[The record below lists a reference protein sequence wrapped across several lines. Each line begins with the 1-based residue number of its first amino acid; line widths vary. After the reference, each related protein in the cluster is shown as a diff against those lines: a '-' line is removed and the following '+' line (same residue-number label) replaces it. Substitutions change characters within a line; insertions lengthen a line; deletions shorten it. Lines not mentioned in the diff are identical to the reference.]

1 MQCYTELTSPTAAT
15 HSLSLPFLSAS
26 ANNLVVAKTSLLQI
40 FSFKSVLSD
49 TNPALDSPLETR
61 RPSTTVPG
69 TSTTPSA
76 GQKGD
81 RLYTTKL
88 VLIAQYEL
96 SGTITSLARL
106 RILGSKS
113 GGEAL
118 LVSLRSA
125 KLSLVEWDP
134 QRYSISTISI
144 HLYEREDVQG
154 SPWDADSLDHVNY
167 LSVDPRSRC
176 AALKFGARHLAI
188 LPFYQAG
195 DDLVMD
201 DYDPE
206 IDGERSEPSS
216 PILKTRYEKVNLEK
230 TPYAASFVV
239 SLLALDPSLSHPL
252 HLAFLYEY
260 REPTFGILSSQV
272 ASSSALLHE
281 RRDCLSY
288 TVITLDL
295 EQRASTALLTVT
307 NLPYDLFAVIPLRL
321 PIGGTFL
328 VGANEVIYVDQ
339 SGKTNG
345 VAVNE
350 FAKIS
355 TSFAM
360 TDQSDLGLR
369 LEGSVVE
376 QLGLDNSELLIIT
389 STGELAI
396 VGFKIDGRSVSG
408 VSIRRCVEENGG
420 HLMLTGPSC
429 ASIVGRGR
437 IFIGSEQADSIVLG
451 WSRKADKLK
460 RQRSRTD
467 VTIDDESDASEFD
480 GEDMDD
486 DEDDLYSGVKAQ
498 EEPKEAISGTVTADN
513 SNDYRFRVHDK
524 LEGFGPMRNIT
535 LGKISESANEFA
547 DSASEQELLVS
558 TGCGRAGGVA
568 TFTQKIRPEIKQQYS
583 IPEAQKIWT
592 VRVQNLSDMQ
602 LNGPDVDEVDE
613 VDKYI
618 IASRN
623 TSESDAQSAV
633 YKVGSGRLEELTD
646 TDFDPEAG
654 ATVEVG
660 TLNNGT
666 RIVQVLSN
674 EVRTFDAEFGL
685 AQIVPMTDEAT
696 GAEPKALR
704 ASFADPYVLL
714 IRDDTRILLL
724 RAEESGDLDEIE
736 LGPSLQKKEV
746 RSGTL
751 FEDTNDNFRLEF
763 EDSDDEAGN
772 VLMFLLTEGGGLQ
785 VCQAFYGKSRLVWS
799 NFNQAQIFR
808 LPRVQKPVYVAEGL
822 SFLPPFLAPDFTVRR
837 SQAREIL
844 TEILVAELGDPVQ
857 KSPFMILR
865 SEADDL
871 TIYQPY
877 QAPIEGSLDTTLQ
890 FLKSSNPHCSQK
902 SFEFETDG
910 LDELIY
916 RPLQVLHELGDY
928 SAVFLPGD
936 FPTFILKS
944 ASSPPQ
950 LVPLEGSPIN
960 SLGPFHTHSCEKG
973 FAFLDQKAGSL
984 EIGFASANSEQGHVN
999 VAQLPQDSRFETGW
1013 VTRKIPLGEEV
1024 QALDCHPPSQTYV
1037 IGTSSKTDFKLPE
1050 DENHPDWGLETT
1062 LFLPRVEQ
1070 GTIKVLDRETWSII
1084 DEYPLDPY
1092 EIVTCIKS
1100 LSLEK
1105 SEHTH
1110 SRADLIAVGTAFLLG
1125 SDLPSAGGVYVFD
1138 IIPCVPNPDFPQ
1150 TSRRLKM
1157 IAKEDTKGAVTAL
1170 SSVGTQGFLLTA
1182 QGQKCMVRGLKEDNT
1197 LLPVAFIDMHC
1208 YTTVA
1213 KELGPPATGL
1223 CLLGDAIK
1231 GVSLAGYYEEPYQ
1244 LRLFGKSDPHIEVLA
1259 ADFLPDAKALYLVVA
1274 DADSNVHV
1282 LQFDPE
1288 NPKSLSGQRLLH
1300 LTSFHTGHFATSVT
1314 LLPVNGSDTGAQ
1326 MQNRSLLLTSTTGSL
1341 RFVKALDPMTHRTL
1355 AALQS
1360 HLQTTLPHPLGLNP
1374 RAYRAATAGV
1384 DDGMAGLRGGIL
1396 DGMIL
1401 RRWLEPGRWRRWG
1414 DGEWEEVRKAL
1425 TYIGK
1430 VEGLL

>member
-1 MQCYTELTSPTAAT
+1 MQCYTQLTSPTAVT
-15 HSLSLPFLSAS
+15 HSISLPFLSAS

-40 FSFKSVLSD
+40 FSFKSVLSE
-49 TNPALDSPLETR
+49 TNLALDGPIEPR
-61 RPSTTVPG
+61 RPSNVVPG
-69 TSTTPSA
+69 TSTAPSA

-81 RLYTTKL
+81 RAYTTKL

-106 RILGSKS
+106 KLLGSKS

-118 LVSLRSA
+118 LVSLQSA

-154 SPWDADSLDHVNY
+154 SPWDAESLDHVNY

-206 IDGERSEPSS
+206 IDGERSEPDS
-216 PILKTRYEKVNLEK
+216 PILKTKDEKVNLEK

-307 NLPYDLFAVIPLRL
+307 NLPYDLFSVIPLRL
-321 PIGGTFL
+321 PIGGSFL
-328 VGANEVIYVDQ
+328 VGANEVIYIDQ

-376 QLGLDNSELLIIT
+376 QLGLDNSELLIVT

-396 VGFKIDGRSVSG
+396 VSFKIDGRSVSG
-408 VSIRRCVEENGG
+408 VSIRRCAEENGG

-437 IFIGSEQADSIVLG
+437 IFLGSEQADSVVIG

-467 VTIDDESDASEFD
+467 VTVNNELDASESD
-480 GEDMDD
+480 GEDIDD
-486 DEDDLYSGVKAQ
+486 DEDDLYSGAKAQ
-498 EEPKEAISGTVTADN
+498 EEAKEAISGTVIADN
-513 SNDYRFRVHDK
+513 NDYRFRVHDK
-524 LEGFGPMRNIT
+524 LEGFGPMRNIA
-535 LGKISESANEFA
+535 LGKISRSASKFA
-547 DSASEQELLVS
+547 DSASKQELLVS
-558 TGCGRAGGVA
+558 TGCGRAGGIA
-568 TFTQKIRPEIKQQYS
+568 TFTQKIRPQIKQQFS
-583 IPEAQKIWT
+583 IPDAQKIWT
-592 VRVQNLSDMQ
+592 VRVQDSSDMQ
-602 LNGPDVDEVDE
+602 LNGAVVNE

-623 TSESDAQSAV
+623 TSGSDAQSAV
-633 YKVGSGRLEELTD
+633 YKVSLEEPEELTD

-654 ATVEVG
+654 ATVEIG

-666 RIVQVLSN
+666 RIVQVLSS

-714 IRDDTRILLL
+714 IRDDASVLLL

-736 LGPSLQKKEV
+736 LSPGLQKKQV

-751 FEDTNDNFRLEF
+751 FEDTNDDFRLEF

-785 VCQAFYGKSRLVWS
+785 
-799 NFNQAQIFR
+799 IFR
-808 LPRVQKPVYVAEGL
+808 LPSIHKPIYVADGL

-857 KSPFMILR
+857 KSPFMIG
-865 SEADDL
+865 
-871 TIYQPY
+871 Y
-877 QAPIEGSLDTTLQ
+877 
-890 FLKSSNPHCSQK
+890 
-902 SFEFETDG
+902 
-910 LDELIY
+910 
-916 RPLQVLHELGDY
+916 
-928 SAVFLPGD
+928 
-936 FPTFILKS
+936 
-944 ASSPPQ
+944 
-950 LVPLEGSPIN
+950 
-960 SLGPFHTHSCEKG
+960 
-973 FAFLDQKAGSL
+973 
-984 EIGFASANSEQGHVN
+984 VN

-1024 QALDCHPPSQTYV
+1024 QALDCHPPTQTYV

-1062 LFLPRVEQ
+1062 SFLPRVEQ

-1084 DEYPLDPY
+1084 NEYPLDPY
-1092 EIVTCIKS
+1092 ETVTCIKS
-1100 LSLEK
+1100 LSMET

-1110 SRADLIAVGTAFLLG
+1110 SRADLITVGTAFLLG
-1125 SDLPSAGGVYVFD
+1125 SDLPSAGRVYVFA
-1138 IIPCVPNPDFPQ
+1138 IIPCVPDPDFPQ
-1150 TSRRLKM
+1150 TSRRLKI

-1170 SSVGTQGFLLTA
+1170 SPIGTQGFLLTA

-1244 LRLFGKSDPHIEVLA
+1244 LRLFGKSNPHIEVLA
-1259 ADFLPDAKALYLVVA
+1259 ADFMPDAKALYLVIA

-1300 LTSFHTGHFATSVT
+1300 LTSFHTGHFTTSIT
-1314 LLPVNGSDTGAQ
+1314 LLPPVNGSDTGAQ

-1341 RFVKALDPMTHRTL
+1341 GLVKALDPMTHRTL

-1360 HLQTTLPHPLGLNP
+1360 HLQITLPHPLGLNP
-1374 RAYRAATAGV
+1374 RAYRAATTGA

-1414 DGEWEEVRKAL
+1414 DEGEEVRKAL
-1425 TYIGK
+1425 TYCGK